1 MSGQTVTIILDKIY
15 NKSVPKPTSLRPG
28 YDIEY
33 SKAYCHIYSIEQIEK
48 MVEMEKI
55 YDNLSIIRSFETPQ
69 QWAIRVK
76 ATLQT
81 LIAEGYRSFYHVFC
95 LFGSFGQGV
104 TKTCYN
110 HWAGRELPIS
120 YHRPSVH
127 KSQMA
132 ICFKCWKLVKITEVK
147 PRKEY
152 FDGWRRW
159 GYKIKSEDLMK
170 DHWDNSCFKA
180 ETATI
185 AKNTIPSA
193 PNFEPACISPARQRS
208 ASAPEIRN
216 LWNDRSNM
224 PNISSRTTLGDLAE
238 AYFDSV
244 RTNAGRK

>member
-1 MSGQTVTIILDKIY
+1 MPGQTVTIILDKIY
-15 NKSVPKPTSLRPG
+15 NKSVPKPISLYPG

-33 SKAYCHIYSIEQIEK
+33 SKAYCHIYSIDQIEK
-48 MVEMEKI
+48 MVEMERI
-55 YDNLSIIRSFETPQ
+55 YDNLSIIRSYETPQ

-110 HWAGRELPIS
+110 VWTGRELPIS
-120 YHRPSVH
+120 YHRLSVH
-127 KSQMA
+127 KSQLA

-159 GYKIKSEDLMK
+159 GYEIKSEDLMK
-170 DHWDNSCFKA
+170 DHWDK
-180 ETATI
+180 
-185 AKNTIPSA
+185 
-193 PNFEPACISPARQRS
+193 
-208 ASAPEIRN
+208 
-216 LWNDRSNM
+216 L
-224 PNISSRTTLGDLAE
+224 L
-238 AYFDSV
+238 
-244 RTNAGRK
+244 

>member
-1 MSGQTVTIILDKIY
+1 MSGNIVNRPRPGKFIDIILDKVY
-15 NKSVPKPTSLRPG
+15 NKSVPKPTNLRPG

-33 SKAYCHIYSIEQIEK
+33 IRNRYGFLYPGQFEK
-48 MVEMEKI
+48 MVEVEKI
-55 YDNLSIIRSFETPQ
+55 YDSLSIISSYETPQ

-193 PNFEPACISPARQRS
+193 PNFKPAC
-208 ASAPEIRN
+208 N
-216 LWNDRSNM
+216 SN
-224 PNISSRTTLGDLAE
+224 TE
-238 AYFDSV
+238 
-244 RTNAGRK
+244 